1 MSSDFITGFCDETED
16 DHQLTL
22 SLMEEVKYHF
32 SYMFYYS
39 ERPNTFAERKLKDN
53 VAIEVK
59 KRRLQDIINLQ
70 QTHSL
75 LKLEQALENNYEV
88 LIEGVSKKSENK
100 FFGRTTQNNVV
111 VFNKKTANV
120 GDFVNVKIHDCTSAT
135 LMGK

>member
-1 MSSDFITGFCDETED
+1 
-16 DHQLTL
+16 
-22 SLMEEVKYHF
+22 
-32 SYMFYYS
+32 MFYYS

-53 VAIEVK
+53 VAKEVK
-59 KRRLQDIINLQ
+59 KRRLQEIIDLQ

-75 LKLEQALENNYEV
+75 LRNQQAIDKNYEV
-88 LIEGVSKKSENK
+88 LIEGISKKSENK

-135 LMGK
+135 LMGEII